1 MTHLQFA
8 EREKEDS
15 GSEIN
20 DAQSIQSSEV
30 RSLTASSIESD
41 RHIQEGIDRLFDPE
55 YNAAHWLPPKPSP
68 VLGELMESR
77 YMLPLVLPSEPQLLR
92 AVPLDHQELLE
103 RNQEPNTPTPLMTL
117 PYRFLTYNERAVEL
131 RVIDLIDGEKKGHT
145 TTLVSIGNS
154 LLTNEGD
161 EPDFTAKIQV
171 ETSGDETN
179 GQSTSPRFTALHPQ
193 PSLSRKARV
202 SATE

>member
-1 MTHLQFA
+1 LNQFQIA

-15 GSEIN
+15 GSECN
-20 DAQSIQSSEV
+20 DTQSTQDSEV
-30 RSLTASSIESD
+30 RSLTASSIETE
-41 RHIQEGIDRLFDPE
+41 RYIQEGIDRLFDPDFI
-55 YNAAHWLPPKPSP
+55 AAHWLPPKPPP

-103 RNQEPNTPTPLMTL
+103 RTQEPDTPTPLRTL
-117 PYRFLTYNERAVEL
+117 PYRFLTVNERAVEL

-161 EPDFTAKIQV
+161 EPDFAAIIQV
-171 ETSGDETN
+171 ETSGDETS
-179 GQSTSPRFTALHPQ
+179 GESTSPRLTALHPQ